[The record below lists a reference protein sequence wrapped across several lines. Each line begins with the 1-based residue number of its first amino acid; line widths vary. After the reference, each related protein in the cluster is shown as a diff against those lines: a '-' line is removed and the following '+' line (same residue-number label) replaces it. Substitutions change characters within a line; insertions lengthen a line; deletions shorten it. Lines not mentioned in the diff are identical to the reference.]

1 MLAFLL
7 RRTAALVA
15 TLFAA
20 AAVIFL
26 VLEVLPGDPAAVM
39 LGLSATPETI
49 EAVRRDFGL
58 DRPVLERFLGWIA
71 GLVTGDLGLSYTYRV
86 PVSSLIAERAAVTVP
101 LAVLAIALATA
112 LGLPLGILAA
122 ARADRPADAAV
133 MAFAQLGLA
142 LPNFW
147 LGMLLVLCF
156 SVTLGLLPSGGFP
169 GWNAGLGPALA
180 ALVLPAVAL
189 ALPQAAILARI
200 TRSAVLDVV
209 HEDYVRTARAK
220 GASFARALTHHVLRN
235 ALIPVVT
242 ILGLQFSFLIA
253 GAIVIENV
261 FSLPGLG
268 RLMFQSIAQHD
279 IIVVKDLVVVFAGMV
294 VFVNFLVDL
303 AYGIIDPRL
312 EASRSWR

>member
-1 MLAFLL
+1 MTAFILRRFAAFLVTL
-7 RRTAALVA
+7 FTAAV
-15 TLFAA
+15 
-20 AAVIFL
+20 VIFT

-39 LGLSATPETI
+39 LGLSATPETL

-58 DRPVLERFLGWIA
+58 DRPVLERFVRWIV
-71 GLVTGDLGLSYTYRV
+71 GLATGDLGLSYTYRV
-86 PVSSLIAERAAVTVP
+86 PVSTLVAERAVVTVP
-101 LAVLAIALATA
+101 LAVMAMTLATA
-112 LGLPLGILAA
+112 IGLPLGVLAA
-122 ARADRPADAAV
+122 ARAQHPADAAV

-142 LPNFW
+142 VPNFW
-147 LGMLLVLCF
+147 LGMLLVLAF
-156 SVTLGLLPSGGFP
+156 SVTLGWLPSGGFP
-169 GWNAGLGPALA
+169 GWAAGPGPALA
-180 ALVLPAVAL
+180 ALLLPAVAL

-200 TRSAVLDVV
+200 TRSAVLDVM

-220 GASFARALTHHVLRN
+220 GASLPRALVHHVLRN

-279 IIVVKDLVVVFAGMV
+279 IIVVKDLVVIFAGMV
-294 VFVNFLVDL
+294 VLVNFLVDL

-312 EASRSWR
+312 EHARK